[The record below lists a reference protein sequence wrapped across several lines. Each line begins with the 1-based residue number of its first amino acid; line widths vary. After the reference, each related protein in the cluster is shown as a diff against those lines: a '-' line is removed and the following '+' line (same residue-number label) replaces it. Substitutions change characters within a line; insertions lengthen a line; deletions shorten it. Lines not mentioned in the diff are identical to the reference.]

1 MDTKF
6 VILLVISALLVAAIY
21 SSSSTLKVFGNIVKN
36 IGCSPTDGGKKVTC
50 CGGEYDSKGNHVGYW
65 CTTCDNTQ
73 PPSNCTDR
81 YKGLVVVNPGKVIS
95 DVLQGGVSE
104 DPTTGQ
110 QLDRDVGPRGEF
122 RELPENN
129 MTFSEGVGPNAGG
142 FYEQP
147 ESSDND

>member
-1 MDTKF
+1 MRQCKEMDTKF
-6 VILLVISALLVAAIY
+6 VTLLVISALLVAAVY

-95 DVLQGGVSE
+95 DVLQGGVAE
-104 DPTTGQ
+104 NPTTTP
-110 QLDRDVGPRGEF
+110 QLERDVGSRGEF
-122 RELPENN
+122 RELPESNK
-129 MTFSEGVGPNAGG
+129 TFSRANISAL
-142 FYEQP
+142 
-147 ESSDND
+147 D